1 VTDETVRPTS
11 RRGRGTVSLSRYMT
25 RFAAKLLFQFRV
37 DFDGDSGKR
46 RLCEE
51 RIINFSARSSREA
64 LHKAKC
70 RGKKG
75 EHSYKNSDGNTV
87 AFEFVGILDLMSLG
101 VEAEADEVWYDIRER
116 LLPKER
122 RHEIIPTDEVLLR
135 RIGGSPGS
143 STAVGRRLF

>member
-1 VTDETVRPTS
+1 
-11 RRGRGTVSLSRYMT
+11 MT

-37 DFDGDSGKR
+37 DVNGDPGKR

-51 RIINFSARSSREA
+51 RIINFSARSSRQA
-64 LHKAKC
+64 LQKAKR

-87 AFEFVGILDLMSLG
+87 SFEFVGILDLMSLG
-101 VEAEADEVWYDIRER
+101 IEAEADEVWYDIRER

-122 RHEIIPTDEVLLR
+122 RDKIIPDDEVLLR
-135 RIGGSPGS
+135 RLRNGAG
-143 STAVGRRLF
+143 